1 MYLNR
6 TLESRSKEASR
17 QFPVP
22 GVYSQNCEIEENNLK
37 KYKTIPKLLII
48 CGPTAS
54 GKSDLALRLA
64 HELDA
69 EIINADSM
77 QIYRGLDIG
86 TAKPTPEQRA
96 RIAHHLIDIVEPDH
110 AFSAAEFAEAAQAA
124 IRDIND
130 RGKRVVVAGGTGLY
144 IRALLKGL
152 VDSPGGSVEL
162 RAALHQE
169 ALQIGNAAM
178 LEKLRLVDPELAA
191 GLHPNNLVRIIRALE
206 VQQLTGIPL
215 SSHQKEH
222 AFSTHRYESL
232 QIGISVERSQLY
244 SRIEQRVDRMLAE
257 GLLDEVGGLLSAG
270 FGRELKAMRSIG
282 YKEASAH
289 LMGEL
294 TLDQATALIKRDT
307 RHYAKRQ
314 LTWFKA
320 DPDIL
325 WFDYPEKFATILQYV
340 IEFFERREA

>member
-1 MYLNR
+1 M
-6 TLESRSKEASR
+6 
-17 QFPVP
+17 
-22 GVYSQNCEIEENNLK
+22 
-37 KYKTIPKLLII
+37 KTPQILHKLLII

-64 HELDA
+64 RELDA

-77 QIYRGLDIG
+77 QVYRGLDIG

-96 RIAHHLIDIVEPDH
+96 EIPHHLIDIVDPDEL
-110 AFSAAEFAEAAQAA
+110 FSAADFAGAADDA
-124 IRDIND
+124 IQDIIA
-130 RGKRVVVAGGTGLY
+130 RGKRVIVVGGTGLY

-152 VDSPGGSVEL
+152 VDSPSGAGEI
-162 RAALHQE
+162 RAALQE
-169 ALQIGNAAM
+169 EAGRFGNAAM

-215 SSHQKEH
+215 SRYQKEH
-222 AFSTHRYESL
+222 SFSARRYDTL
-232 QIGISVERSQLY
+232 QIGISVERVELY
-244 SRIEQRVDRMLAE
+244 RRIEQRVERMLAE
-257 GLLDEVGGLLSAG
+257 GLLDEVRGLLAAG
-270 FGRELKAMRSIG
+270 FGPDLKAMRSIG
-282 YKEASAH
+282 YKESTAH
-289 LMGEL
+289 ILGEQ
-294 TLDQATALIKRDT
+294 TLEETICLIKRDT

-320 DPDIL
+320 DPDII
-325 WFDYPEKFATILQYV
+325 WFEYPEKFANILQHV